1 MYYTQDKDGVTP
13 LMIQAY
19 EGTIEDMESLLSFGA
34 DLSITSNV
42 IIILK
47 K

>member
-1 MYYTQDKDGVTP
+1 MYYTQDKEGVTP
-13 LMIQAY
+13 LMMQVF
-19 EGTIEDMESLLSFGA
+19 EDTIEDMESLLSFGA
-34 DLSITSNV
+34 DISITSNV